1 MGYYHS
7 LWICLHKISINYKG
21 KAATSPRRNLADT
34 KITKWSRLN
43 DDEISQNQAPLDIPW
58 EKYGID
64 SIIPAPKA
72 WLWRHPEETVN
83 RSKLRN
89 IDRLYSLC
97 SLQLLRIRKTEELIQ
112 STCNIHFWMGFYI
125 VKEEKLLE
133 LWSKTEWDP
142 WIGCSVI
149 TMLTSYLRGL
159 DGCDAGKHSSF
170 RKIKSI

>member
-1 MGYYHS
+1 MVKPRLWPRIEFFSSGGQESQRLFVQQQPFVMNEEWDTTS

-34 KITKWSRLN
+34 KITKWSRL
-43 DDEISQNQAPLDIPW
+43 DDDAISQNQAPLDIPW

-64 SIIPAPKA
+64 SITPAPKA

-112 STCNIHFWMGFYI
+112 STCNKCFWMGF
-125 VKEEKLLE
+125 
-133 LWSKTEWDP
+133 
-142 WIGCSVI
+142 
-149 TMLTSYLRGL
+149 
-159 DGCDAGKHSSF
+159 
-170 RKIKSI
+170 